1 MKPGTDYNA
10 IAMIQ
15 AGYTAAC
22 LNLGIEFTDVSLSR
36 NHQGIVASLT
46 RQMNEELWGGVLTPE
61 QESRSTNLAIIAFA
75 GPALLTLRKGRR
87 TFDITTFHDLD
98 DVLDMIELRFANNDV
113 RMAFTRYCEAE
124 AFALFE
130 DDQRLW
136 RFANLLAKE
145 LAAQQKLTYE
155 QCLDLYNKEYVVES
169 WVRKELEEIVHAQEP
184 TEEQGPEAAEDVLPP
199 PKKEIL
205 PLPQEPERRPHK
217 RRRGRG
223 RRAKTQPPVEEAIPL
238 KLAEPLKATEPPKTT
253 EPLKAEEPNPSKKQK
268 AAKKQKSVPVQ
279 AAPVP
284 DAIGKTAEKPR
295 EQKQAELK
303 AVKKPKAVAKRSAPG
318 KGAGNRK

>member
-1 MKPGTDYNA
+1 MKPGTDFNA

-15 AGYTAAC
+15 AGNTAAC
-22 LNLGIEFTDVSLSR
+22 LNLGIEFTTVSLSR
-36 NHQGIVASLT
+36 NHLGIVASLI
-46 RQMNEELWGGVLTPE
+46 RQMNDELWGGVLTPE

-113 RMAFTRYCEAE
+113 RIAFTRYCEAE

-184 TEEQGPEAAEDVLPP
+184 TEEQEQEAAEKAPLP
-199 PKKEIL
+199 PKKEEVL
-205 PLPQEPERRPHK
+205 PPSKETGHRPHK

-223 RRAKTQPPVEEAIPL
+223 RRGKAQPQPPLQVVLSSKA
-238 KLAEPLKATEPPKTT
+238 AEPLQAPELP
-253 EPLKAEEPNPSKKQK
+253 KAEEPKPANKQK
-268 AAKKQKSVPVQ
+268 PVKKQKSTSPQ
-279 AAPVP
+279 ATPAP
-284 DAIGKTAEKPR
+284 DAIGKTTEKPL
-295 EQKQAELK
+295 EQKPAEPKEAKKK
-303 AVKKPKAVAKRSAPG
+303 AAANRSAPR
-318 KGAGNRK
+318 KGAGKEKK

>member
-15 AGYTAAC
+15 AGCTAAC
-22 LNLGIEFTDVSLSR
+22 LNLGIEFTAVSLAR
-36 NHQGIVASLT
+36 NPQGIVAPLI

-136 RFANLLAKE
+136 RFANLMAKE
-145 LAAQQKLTYE
+145 LAARQKLTYE
-155 QCLDLYNKEYVVES
+155 ECLDLYNKEYVVES

-184 TEEQGPEAAEDVLPP
+184 AEEQGLEAAEELLPP
-199 PKKEIL
+199 PQKEEIL
-205 PLPQEPERRPHK
+205 PSPQETERRPPK

-223 RRAKTQPPVEEAIPL
+223 RKAKAHPQPQPLLQEAAPQQAERPKPV
-238 KLAEPLKATEPPKTT
+238 
-253 EPLKAEEPNPSKKQK
+253 KKQ
-268 AAKKQKSVPVQ
+268 QPTPSQ
-279 AAPVP
+279 AAPAADV
-284 DAIGKTAEKPR
+284 AIPKPEKS
-295 EQKQAELK
+295 QKQEPAKLK
-303 AVKKPKAVAKRSAPG
+303 EEKKPKVARKGSAG
-318 KGAGNRK
+318 KEKK